1 MLVQYVLTG
10 VAGLAVGVAVMR
22 VWQTGQVATPA
33 EAAGAHAGDPS
44 RTEGQ
49 STAGQRPAWLS
60 RWTHPSRLLLAG
72 AVVLVAGA
80 GAVMLLRSP
89 EDAASGSVP
98 TTLLPDGAAAGAQ
111 SLDDVDTMIGRLSQ
125 RLQANPKD
133 GEGFRML
140 GWSYA
145 MTGHPEKALEPYR
158 RALELLPD
166 NALVHSGYAEAL
178 TGVAGGKVD
187 AQAKREFKRALA
199 LDPAE
204 PRTRYFLALWK
215 AQNGQE
221 KPALEEWIALANSG
235 PADASW
241 QGDVRRQITQFAAR
255 LKVDVTGRL
264 KVSAAAVP
272 SAGQPQPVDPAAMQ
286 AAAALPPAEQQAMI
300 AGMVDGLARRLRDNP
315 QDGPG
320 WARLLHSR
328 MVLGQGEQAAQDLV
342 AARKALARD
351 PAALAQVNDA
361 ATQSGVPGA

>member
-1 MLVQYVLTG
+1 MLTG
-10 VAGLAVGVAVMR
+10 LAGLSVGVAAMR
-22 VWQTGQVATPA
+22 VWQTGQVSTPA
-33 EAAGAHAGDPS
+33 EAGVAHDGDPS
-44 RTEGQ
+44 GE
-49 STAGQRPAWLS
+49 AGQTPAWLS
-60 RWTHPSRLLLAG
+60 TWTHSSRLLLAG
-72 AVVLVAGA
+72 AAVLVALA
-80 GAVMLLRSP
+80 GAVMLIRSP
-89 EDAASGSVP
+89 EDA
-98 TTLLPDGAAAGAQ
+98 TTGPVLRSLAPAGAAAGTQ
-111 SLDDVDTMIGRLSQ
+111 TLDDVDTMIGRLSQ

-145 MTGHPEKALEPYR
+145 MTGHPEKALQPYR

-187 AQAKREFKRALA
+187 AQAKREFEKALA

-221 KPALEEWIALANSG
+221 KSALEEWIALANSG

-241 QGDVRRQITQFAAR
+241 QGDVRRQITQVAAK

-264 KVSAAAVP
+264 TAPAATAPSVS
-272 SAGQPQPVDPAAMQ
+272 QPQPVDAAAMQ
-286 AAAALPPAEQQAMI
+286 AAAALPPGERQAMI
-300 AGMVDGLARRLRDNP
+300 AGMVEGLAKRLKDNP
-315 QDGPG
+315 QDGQG

-328 MVLGQGEQAAQDLV
+328 MVLGQGEQAAQELV

-351 PAALAQVNDA
+351 PAGLAQVNDA
-361 ATQSGVPGA
+361 ASQSGVPGA